1 MPAVQTDLRNLP
13 CKRIAGAFLRLAEE
27 ALLVDVGL
35 TTFDYMEGNWT
46 TAMWVRRSNE

>member
-1 MPAVQTDLRNLP
+1 MPTQSEPKTMPAVQTDLRNLP

-35 TTFDYMEGNWT
+35 Y
-46 TAMWVRRSNE
+46 SQIPLS

>member
-1 MPAVQTDLRNLP
+1 MPVAQTDLRNLP

-35 TTFDYMEGNWT
+35 TTSDGMEENWT
-46 TAMWVRRSNE
+46 TAMWVRRSNK